1 MRVDDVV
8 VLHDSNRLALR
19 LLPCDVL
26 ARVAHMEGK
35 GGAEFEVEVAR
46 RLAETG
52 SPVASLDPRV
62 VPRVYARDGR
72 GYELLRGC
80 ACGADPR
87 RIANLT
93 ALRLPPKFHDRTLA
107 ICSGRR
113 TGCCSRTWKP
123 VAEGLSSSTS
133 PIYRKR

>member
-72 GYELLRGC
+72 ERRRPSRGLGGWGSRHE
-80 ACGADPR
+80 ASEENA
-87 RIANLT
+87 
-93 ALRLPPKFHDRTLA
+93 HDV
-107 ICSGRR
+107 CH
-113 TGCCSRTWKP
+113 
-123 VAEGLSSSTS
+123 V
-133 PIYRKR
+133 